1 MDRSQSAAPLLC
13 CAAIALSCGTRQAP
27 QTRSSDIPESIDLA
41 VGFEPD
47 KSALAGHRFM
57 AIPKLRGCGIG
68 DRGGI
73 FPIYVTSAPTGRF
86 AGDPIAVGDV
96 IVGVGGKA
104 LRGDPVEQFRSA
116 VRAARATVFEVSIAR
131 WRDGAVETF
140 NIDLRPKA
148 PDLLAGGKRDKAR
161 DSNLGPTGLTGWVYG
176 TRGNTGLSRQ
186 ILVTKVDKGSPAD
199 GILQK
204 DDVIIG
210 LGTERFASDARVAY
224 ANAITEAEKEENK
237 GELKLLIH
245 RDGREMPV
253 TLTLRV
259 MGTYSDNAP
268 FDCPKS
274 RKILDEAVAHLMK
287 IEFEHD
293 LPFYVS
299 GLALLASG
307 RKECLPKLKE
317 LVDCAESET
326 TDLPNWTNI
335 HANLFLTEY
344 YLATRDP
351 DALPKI
357 EEVSLAIARGQSRIG
372 TWGHSFAFP
381 KTHCLRGYGAM
392 NQVGIP
398 LTTSMV
404 LAEKCG
410 VRHPEIRQAIERS
423 KRFLSFYTGKGAIPY
438 GDHRPAVEFHDDDGK
453 CSEAAV
459 LFGLLGDV
467 RAERFFGKMA
477 IASYGEREPGHTG
490 HFFGHLWGA
499 GAAMR
504 LGPRAAS
511 AFMKKQLWY
520 FDLARRWDGS
530 FSYSEEPGD
539 DYDSP
544 YSHWDNTGLYALNY
558 ALPLRKLHIT
568 GKGIRREAELSDE
581 EIADVIE
588 AGRGRGSWNKLGYY
602 HAKTT
607 DELLKCLGSWSPAVR
622 HRASKVLATRKDDVT
637 PRLVA
642 MLEGDD
648 MHERVGACQ
657 AITMLKDRAGDAVD
671 PLIRI
676 MKNEEEDLW
685 LRINAGFA
693 LAGVGKDARRA
704 IPDMLRMA
712 ADVDEDDPRQ
722 YKQRYLAFALFE
734 AGSSGLLAKSM
745 EGVDLD
751 LLYPAVSAMLRNE
764 DGRARAAVAAVYGQL
779 TLEQL
784 SPVLRDILRA
794 TEEPSPSGIMFSSG
808 IRLSGVRLLAENK
821 LKEGAELILPV
832 IELKKWGLASRVKS
846 LAKVLK
852 CFEGHELR
860 GALPKLKRLAAG
872 LSASRFP
879 KEHELIVKKIK
890 EAEEAA
896 TATDL
901 KSVGE
906 YLEGMKRR
914 EIPKIIPTKK
924 EQGSA
929 PEMKYPEPLPEKEAE
944 EKATVGGKYADLLRV
959 IEVKHDFRQ
968 YGEFRDYG
976 SSDESSYVGLDNLP
990 RGYWV
995 YVYPNWYIFGTLV
1008 DDGSGE

>member
-1 MDRSQSAAPLLC
+1 MDRSLSAASLLC
-13 CAAIALSCGTRQAP
+13 CAAMALSCGTRQGP
-27 QTRSSDIPESIDLA
+27 ETRSSDIPESIDLA

-47 KSALAGHRFM
+47 KSALARHRFM

-96 IVGVGGKA
+96 IVGIGGKA
-104 LRGDPVEQFRSA
+104 LRGDPVVQFRSA
-116 VRAARATVFEVSIAR
+116 VRAARATVLEVSIAR
-131 WRDGAVETF
+131 WRNGAVETF

-148 PDLLAGGKRDKAR
+148 LDLLAGGKRDKAR

-176 TRGNTGLSRQ
+176 TNGNTNLSRQ
-186 ILVTKVDKGSPAD
+186 ILVTKIDKGSPAD
-199 GILQK
+199 GLLQK
-204 DDVIIG
+204 DDIIIG
-210 LGTERFASDARVAY
+210 LGTKRFTSDARVAY
-224 ANAITEAEKEENK
+224 ANAITEAEREENK

-259 MGTYSDNAP
+259 MGTYSDSAP

-274 RKILDEAVAHLMK
+274 KQILDEAVAHLMK
-287 IEFEHD
+287 MEFEHD
-293 LPFYVS
+293 LPFYVN

-317 LVDCAESET
+317 LVDCAEPET

-357 EEVSLAIARGQSRIG
+357 KEVSLAIARAQSRIG

-381 KTHCLRGYGAM
+381 ETHCLRGYGAM

-398 LTTSMV
+398 LTTGLV

-423 KRFLSFYTGKGAIPY
+423 RRFLSFYTGKGAMPY
-438 GDHRPAVEFHDDDGK
+438 GDHRPAVHFHDDDGK

-459 LFGLLGDV
+459 LFGLLGDF

-511 AFMKKQLWY
+511 AFVKKQLWY
-520 FDLARRWDGS
+520 FELARRWDGS

-539 DYDSP
+539 DYNSP

-568 GKGIRREAELSDE
+568 GKGIRKEAELSDG

-607 DELLKCLGSWSPAVR
+607 GDLLKCLGSWSPAVR
-622 HRASKVLATRKDDVT
+622 HRASTVLATRKDDVT

-648 MHERVGACQ
+648 MHERIGACQ
-657 AITMLKDRAGDAVD
+657 AITMLKGRAAEAVD

-676 MKNEEEDLW
+676 MKNKDEDLW
-685 LRINAGFA
+685 LRINTCFA
-693 LAGVGKDARRA
+693 LRGVGKDARKA

-734 AGSSGLLAKSM
+734 AGSSGFLAKSM
-745 EGVDLD
+745 ESVDLD
-751 LLYPAVSAMLRNE
+751 LLYPAVSAILKNE
-764 DGRARAAVAAVYGQL
+764 DGRARGAVVAVYRQL
-779 TLEQL
+779 TIEQL

-794 TEEPSPSGIMFSSG
+794 TKEQAPSGIMYAG
-808 IRLSGVRLLAENK
+808 DARVSGVKFLADSK
-821 LKEGAELILPV
+821 LKEGADLILPV

-852 CFEGHELR
+852 SFKGHELR
-860 GALPKLKRLAAG
+860 GALPMLKRLAAG
-872 LSASRFP
+872 LSAKRFP
-879 KEHELIVKKIK
+879 KEHELIMKKIK
-890 EAEEAA
+890 EAEEAGSA
-896 TATDL
+896 TRLRSVEEFVEHL
-901 KSVGE
+901 KG
-906 YLEGMKRR
+906 R
-914 EIPKIIPTKK
+914 EIPKIEAPKKGEAPKPETKH
-924 EQGSA
+924 
-929 PEMKYPEPLPEKEAE
+929 PEPLPEMEAE
-944 EKATVGGKYADLLRV
+944 KKATVGGKYADLLRV
-959 IEVKHDFRQ
+959 IEVKRDFRQ

-995 YVYPNWYIFGTLV
+995 YVYPNWYIFGRLV
-1008 DDGSGE
+1008 GDGSGK